1 LGKIYLICGVGAFT
15 LGAFAW
21 WILPGAQRSAE
32 ELQIAP
38 LPSDTLA

>member
-1 LGKIYLICGVGAFT
+1 MICGVGALT

-21 WILPGAQRSAE
+21 WILPGVQRSAE